1 MGVKTGAQSG
11 DMAKGITLIHPRSPQ
26 GTFFFRHLAQF
37 EKVAKHFS
45 KTTSPTKPHLFPSTP
60 TNHLQIND

>member
-26 GTFFFRHLAQF
+26 GTLFFRHLAQF
-37 EKVAKHFS
+37 EKVARKSCQTFFQNSFS
-45 KTTSPTKPHLFPSTP
+45 H
-60 TNHLQIND
+60 

>member
-1 MGVKTGAQSG
+1 
-11 DMAKGITLIHPRSPQ
+11 MAKGITLIHPRSPQ

-45 KTTSPTKPHLFPSTP
+45 KTPSPTKSHLSLFTSPK
-60 TNHLQIND
+60 HLQIND